1 MNTEWSALLLWKPSD
16 LRHNQ
21 TSYLEPSPRRLLET
35 IYRLFSP
42 ENFPFLPLS
51 SKTWWRSPWRKAL
64 LTSSWCSGQDLLAAT
79 DRMTRMELSL
89 VWPQEQTS
97 RDNRCYR
104 FVWNL
109 SPQYEPS
116 RWSHQLCVS
125 GTHLQPTVRLPLGNV
140 ISSQVSFFFRASI
153 SSIIAFFPD
162 WGLLQN

>member
-1 MNTEWSALLLWKPSD
+1 MNTEWSAFLLCFPIY

-51 SKTWWRSPWRKAL
+51 SKTWWRTHSYKPIRGGL
-64 LTSSWCSGQDLLAAT
+64 HEERPFFLTSSWCSDQDLLAAT

-97 RDNRCYR
+97 RDNRCHTIGLCETFR
-104 FVWNL
+104 HNTSPLDRAISFVFQGIYPPAAN
-109 SPQYEPS
+109 
-116 RWSHQLCVS
+116 R
-125 GTHLQPTVRLPLGNV
+125 T
-140 ISSQVSFFFRASI
+140 FAS
-153 SSIIAFFPD
+153 
-162 WGLLQN
+162 W